1 MSNENIRKLFNEE
14 CKDTLF
20 YKNENIISKAS
31 ILFKTKITK
40 KNLNNEMINFLLN
53 KITNIYSHIF
63 KNDTKNNY
71 IYIKRLRNI
80 IARLKL
86 ILTKKK
92 IIIKN
97 NIDKKYYKNKLEF
110 KNIKKL
116 RSYKKFFN
124 KQIKQN
130 TIYINFLDELIN
142 KIENNKNN
150 TICDLLKK
158 YH

>member
-1 MSNENIRKLFNEE
+1 MSNENIRNLIKKE
-14 CKDTLF
+14 CNIDTLF
-20 YKNENIISKAS
+20 YKNNKIIQKAI
-31 ILFKTKITK
+31 ILFKTNITYN
-40 KNLNNEMINFLLN
+40 NLNNEMINSLK
-53 KITNIYSHIF
+53 KITNEYLEKF
-63 KNDTKNNY
+63 NNTKNNNY
-71 IYIKRLRNI
+71 IYIERLRQI

-97 NIDKKYYKNKLEF
+97 NIDNKYYENKLEF

-130 TIYINFLDELIN
+130 TIYSNRI
-142 KIENNKNN
+142 
-150 TICDLLKK
+150 KK
-158 YH
+158 SD